1 MVSQGIQSDTIV
13 TKVLDLLKKTK
24 EALVADLENEFV
36 SVRQAAL
43 ELRLSAD
50 ATASNSLAAYY
61 DEVQKSFDLIDAVFA
76 KVGYDISHYDQLSE
90 LKGNIN
96 KLIDETAALGESIR
110 KAVRNYHDDNSL
122 DGDEVA
128 ALLDEG
134 VPRIQNILT
143 LVKDISNTE
152 WSRVEAELNQS
163 AADVGTKVKNQFFSK
178 DFARAILDHILVTL
192 LKNAKVIFKDE
203 IDYVKLTLTNEVEEL
218 TGSTKDLASQI
229 EQRLTKELKAASVA
243 AEDLQQTLHLL
254 LKETLDE
261 ANRLEAR
268 VSQELKQS
276 LQQAKQDFN
285 NVYAK
290 VAHALSVTH
299 AILDFL
305 GILKEKE
312 ITLKLPKKLKA
323 IVSDLQGKI
332 DAGKDGFADAVTS
345 LNSKIEASRET
356 LASGVAYVN
365 TTIDNGLSEASQL
378 LANKTNMLAGELS
391 GSMKITQEMTG
402 MSVAAVGAVNVQM
415 LTMDMYTDQIAKD
428 TKKALS
434 YLSNG
439 LQTYTNNANDV
450 VASVAKL
457 ANERLETLKNFE
469 YPIKIEIIDWKSLK
483 KLFTQPV
490 EHFKALYPINTVE
503 DAEDLMRRIMGILH
517 NINPDIPDFSS
528 LRSLLEDLLRQLQ
541 QRMMQLMSEAKA
553 KGREVVQEIWNH
565 FQPLITTIRKV
576 IDMLKEFALALKD
589 QMFDVLND
597 VKGEVKSVVKTVNEE
612 LAELQRQFKE
622 EANQLK
628 KKGDQA
634 ITQTYKNLS
643 EVYNAIDENASQIV
657 KQVKQAATSAGQAA
671 DDMAQATAAATEEW
685 RVKLPKLPKL
695 AKLNLPRLS
704 RNALTE
710 PLISAVEDAWE
721 ETEGINVRIDLSS
734 IIQLSK
740 DIEQVKTSFK
750 AINKDYYEALRL
762 ISKSHIAGFSMP
774 KIDISKKD
782 LTKGLFDTSS
792 IDTLIP
798 KGIQIPDIAAIVE
811 EAALP
816 ELKAWAYGVVSSIK
830 TVTNVDVWRKRMDTV
845 VAQLQAEFQS
855 DMSNI
860 TGLISKEGALQ
871 VINHA
876 GAVKAQLASELS
888 ITDYITIV
896 RTAVD
901 DVVLPNPEYYFTT
914 FKRCILNILSA
925 LTKKLMACLK
935 NLKSQLKEAKNAF
948 EKSISNFQEQVLKQL
963 TLKINDFEK
972 QITDIKDVADRKKEA
987 AKAKALQY
995 CNDIKALK
1003 GSIESTLNDIKR
1015 ISGELQDLFDKHEI
1029 ANAITAFGTNLAENI
1044 VKNLAEKLL
1053 ERLDDLAHEVWG
1065 NVKSQIINPLIDTL
1079 KNNILE
1085 VVKRIVTDHLKE
1097 LVDKITDLS
1106 RDANSNISKLL
1117 DKLPTLHDLV
1127 SAERQ
1132 FISEVTAII
1141 KRNNQLQS
1149 KVEKILK
1156 ETKGNITNLNQL
1168 PKLFKELAGDPAF
1181 ASSLKDLKL
1190 HIRIGTELVTR
1201 ELQAQ
1206 AVKEAAQYAEHVKK
1220 ELDKLPTI
1228 QIPYYYITW
1237 LQCII
1242 CDVLEYVQSDRRQAN
1257 VLTLVKNLY
1266 DDIPEEVKDK
1276 VSDILP
1282 QLPTLPK
1289 GGFSSLTDNI
1299 RCSYDLD
1306 NKFCNVTLLDLK
1318 PDGKDN
1324 DKGKVDVDYRLLLQ
1338 LFLFVGTYGPDAEE
1352 GFDDAE
1358 DESDSDRTDVVTTG
1372 DDAEKEE
1379 EGRPALYLIVRLQGH
1394 LDLTFKLGD
1403 NHTLDIELDGAIGE
1417 GVEQTDKK
1425 TGNGKEVSKLNEKH
1439 IGFCLTRK
1447 DPDKGDLSVFHGLGS
1462 TKGLGGRAILHFQ
1475 RKDKD
1480 AAGNANPLKVL
1491 NTTYLDIN
1499 IGNYPQTAYVLYNY
1513 SYPENVAKALGLKN
1527 GKDSVAGFTAGY
1539 LGSINDM
1546 EFVLKLR
1553 NNSFFGILIKDDIS
1567 AKFSLSLLYDY
1578 LKGFKIGGGYSFHYD
1593 IDCSGLK
1600 LGSLTMQSLSI
1611 DIGSLDM
1618 DWGTLHLGTG
1628 SSFSLDFSAIAFSF
1642 ENLGLGFNLNILK
1655 PDFSMGDWDFGVN
1668 FKFPDGIGIAIDTTG
1683 VKGAGLISY
1692 TPSTG
1697 VLFGVL
1703 DLEIIDKFG
1712 VSALLLADLGIVEGH
1727 YFSLVA
1733 MISARFSPGIPLSM
1747 GFTLTG
1753 IGGSIG
1759 LQRMI
1764 DRTAIQ
1770 DAVYAGTLGSVFFVE
1785 NLSEH
1790 MAEMI
1795 STCES
1800 IFPSKQKQFFLGLLA
1815 QISYEP
1821 VLSCSFGVFL
1831 QLPDPTMIMIVGM
1844 LKVSI
1849 SDTDII
1855 RINVCFAGGI
1865 DFSQGIW
1872 FDAAIVDSEIVG
1884 IKLEGSMAFRLYW
1897 GGSAKGF
1904 LLSIGGF
1911 HPAYKPEEAM
1921 NVSQMKRVAMKLDYK
1936 VLKVSLETYL
1946 AITSNTFQIG
1956 ARLDIRIGWK
1966 KFGIT
1971 GYAGFDALF
1980 QFDPFMF
1987 MFDIEAGMAV
1997 KCGSWTLMS
2006 IDVKLSLSGPQPW
2019 RASGSAK
2026 FKFIFIPIK
2035 VSFDIEWGRKRQELP
2050 KKQIEV
2056 LPLFEE
2062 ELTKI
2067 QNWSAETGS
2076 RDKEVN
2082 LLQSAS
2088 QSEEMVIDPS
2098 GTLSFN
2104 QSAIPLN
2111 LDRPM
2116 DLCNNAVP
2124 TDVNNIVIKGFS
2136 VGSCQ
2141 YEAKEEQLEVND
2153 FAPALYFAMDNKDK
2167 LKSPSYVSYHS
2178 GVTMGGL
2185 DKRKTDM
2192 KSAKEINPPTYE
2204 LVTGT
2209 FRSTASS
2216 DTTSRSSK
2224 RNVYNVKATANNSVA
2239 YQRTDKESFERY
2251 VERLDSIY

>member
-1 MVSQGIQSDTIV
+1 MASQGIQSDTFV
-13 TKVLDLLKKTK
+13 TKVLDLLERTK
-24 EALVADLENEFV
+24 EALLADLESEFV

-43 ELRLSAD
+43 QLRLSAES
-50 ATASNSLAAYY
+50 ATSGSLAAYY
-61 DEVQKSFDLIDAVFA
+61 DEMQKSFDLIDAIFA

-90 LKGNIN
+90 LKSNIS
-96 KLIDETAALGESIR
+96 KLVDETAALGESIG
-110 KAVRNYHDDNSL
+110 KAVRNYHDDNCL

-128 ALLDEG
+128 TLLDEG

-152 WSRVEAELNQS
+152 WSRVEAELHQS
-163 AADVGTKVKNQFFSK
+163 AVDVGTTVKNKFFNK
-178 DFARAILDHILVTL
+178 DFARAILDYILITL
-192 LKNAKVIFKDE
+192 LKNAKVIFRDE
-203 IDYVKLTLTNEVEEL
+203 IEYVKLTLNNKVEEL
-218 TGSTKDLASQI
+218 TDSARNMASQI
-229 EQRLTKELKAASVA
+229 EQRLTQELKEANVA
-243 AEDLQQTLHLL
+243 AENLQQALRLL
-254 LKETLDE
+254 LRETLDE
-261 ANRLEAR
+261 ANQLEAR
-268 VSQELKQS
+268 VSQQLKQN
-276 LQQAKQDFN
+276 LQQTRQDFN

-312 ITLKLPKKLKA
+312 ITLKLPGQLKDLVSKL
-323 IVSDLQGKI
+323 QEKI

-345 LNSKIEASRET
+345 LNNKIEASRET

-378 LANKTNMLAGELS
+378 LASKTSALADELS
-391 GSMKITQEMTG
+391 GSMKITQEITG
-402 MSVAAVGAVNVQM
+402 MSVASVGAVNVQM
-415 LTMDMYTDQIAKD
+415 LTMGMYTDQIAKD
-428 TKKALS
+428 TQKTLS
-434 YLSNG
+434 FLSNG
-439 LQTYTNNANDV
+439 LQTYTSNANDLV
-450 VASVAKL
+450 TSVANL
-457 ANERLETLKNFE
+457 ANERLETFKNFE
-469 YPIKIEIIDWKSLK
+469 YPIKIEVIDWNSLK

-490 EHFKALYPINTVE
+490 EHFKALYPINTIE
-503 DAEDLMRRIMGILH
+503 DVEDLMRRIMGILH
-517 NINPDIPDFSS
+517 NINPDMPDFSS

-541 QRMMQLMSEAKA
+541 QRMMQLMSEAKS
-553 KGREVVQEIWNH
+553 KGHEVVQEIWNH

-576 IDMLKEFALALKD
+576 IDILKEFALALKD
-589 QMFDVLND
+589 QMFDVLSEI
-597 VKGEVKSVVKTVNEE
+597 KAETKSVVKIVNEE
-612 LAELQRQFKE
+612 LAELERQFKE
-622 EANQLK
+622 DAGQLK
-628 KKGDQA
+628 KNGDQA
-634 ITQTYKNLS
+634 IAQIYENLS
-643 EVYNAIDENASQIV
+643 QVYHAIDDNASQIV
-657 KQVKQAATSAGQAA
+657 EQVKQTATSTVQAVN
-671 DDMAQATAAATEEW
+671 DMAQATTAAAEEW
-685 RVKLPKLPKL
+685 RERLPKLPHLKS
-695 AKLNLPRLS
+695 LNLPRLT
-704 RNALTE
+704 RDALAE
-710 PLISAVEDAWE
+710 PLICAVEDAWE
-721 ETEGINVRIDLSS
+721 ETQGIKVRIDLSS
-734 IIQLSK
+734 IIRLSR
-740 DIEQVKTSFK
+740 DIEQVKTSLR

-762 ISKSHIAGFSMP
+762 ISKRHIADFTMP
-774 KIDISKKD
+774 KTDISKKD
-782 LTKGLFDTSS
+782 LTTGLFDTGLADS
-792 IDTLIP
+792 LLP

-830 TVTNVDVWRKRMDTV
+830 TVTDIDVWRKRMDTV
-845 VAQLQAEFQS
+845 IAQLQAEFQS

-871 VINHA
+871 VISHA
-876 GAVKAQLASELS
+876 SAVKAQLASELS
-888 ITDYITIV
+888 IADYITIV

-901 DVVLPNPEYYFTT
+901 DVVLPNPEYYFTS

-925 LTKKLMACLK
+925 LTKKLMACLGS
-935 NLKSQLKEAKNAF
+935 LTSQLKEAKTAF
-948 EKSISNFQEQVLKQL
+948 EQSINDFREQALKQL
-963 TLKINDFEK
+963 ALKINEFEK
-972 QITDIKDVADRKKEA
+972 QIADIKDVADKKKEA

-995 CNDIKALK
+995 CSDIKALK
-1003 GSIESTLNDIKR
+1003 GSIENTLDDIKR
-1015 ISGELQDLFDKHEI
+1015 IAGELQDLFDKREI
-1029 ANAITAFGTNLAENI
+1029 ANAITALGGNLAENI
-1044 VKNLAEKLL
+1044 VKELAEKLL
-1053 ERLDDLAHEVWG
+1053 ERLDTLAHEVWS
-1065 NVKSQIINPLIDTL
+1065 NVRSQIINPLIDVM

-1085 VVKRIVTDHLKE
+1085 VVKRMMTEHLSE
-1097 LVDKITDLS
+1097 LVNKITYLS
-1106 RDANSNISKLL
+1106 HDADSSINKMT
-1117 DKLPTLHDLV
+1117 DRLPTLCDLLA
-1127 SAERQ
+1127 AERQ
-1132 FISEVTAII
+1132 LISEVTAII
-1141 KRNNQLQS
+1141 KRNSQLQN
-1149 KVEKILK
+1149 KVEEVLK
-1156 ETKGNITNLNQL
+1156 DTRGNITNLNQL
-1168 PKLFKELAGDPAF
+1168 PKILKELDSDPAF
-1181 ASSLKDLKL
+1181 ANSLKDLKL
-1190 HIRIGTELVTR
+1190 HLRIGTELVTR

-1206 AVKEAAQYAEHVKK
+1206 AVKETTQYAERVKQ
-1220 ELDKLPTI
+1220 ELDKLPSI

-1242 CDVLEYVQSDRRQAN
+1242 RDVLDYVQSDKRQAH
-1257 VLTLVKNLY
+1257 VLALVKNLY
-1266 DDIPEEVKDK
+1266 DDIPEEVKNK

-1289 GGFSSLTDNI
+1289 GGFSNLTDNI
-1299 RCSYDLD
+1299 KYNYDLD

-1318 PDGKDN
+1318 PDDQGDDQGKM
-1324 DKGKVDVDYRLLLQ
+1324 DVDYRLQLQ
-1338 LFLFVGTYGPDAEE
+1338 LFLFVGTYSADAEE

-1358 DESDSDRTDVVTTG
+1358 GEPDDNSTGMAPTG
-1372 DDAEKEE
+1372 DDAETE

-1403 NHTLDIELDGAIGE
+1403 NHTLDVELDGSIGE

-1425 TGNGKEVSKLNEKH
+1425 NGNGKEVSKLNEKH

-1447 DPDKGDLSVFHGLGS
+1447 DPDKGDLSVFHGLDS
-1462 TKGLGGRAILHFQ
+1462 TKGLSGRAILHFQ

-1480 AAGNANPLKVL
+1480 ATGNANPLTVL

-1513 SYPENVAKALGLKN
+1513 NYPKEVANALGLKN
-1527 GKDSVAGFTAGY
+1527 GEDSIAGFTAGY

-1578 LKGFKIGGGYSFHYD
+1578 LRGFKIGGGYSFHYD

-1600 LGSLTMQSLSI
+1600 LGCMTMQRLAI
-1611 DIGSLDM
+1611 DIGSLGI
-1618 DWGTLHLGTG
+1618 DWGTLHFATA

-1683 VKGAGLISY
+1683 VKGAGLIAY

-1697 VLFGVL
+1697 TLFGVL

-1712 VSALLLADLGIVEGH
+1712 VSALLLADLGIADGH
-1727 YFSLVA
+1727 HFSLVA

-1770 DAVYAGTLGSVFFVE
+1770 NAVYAGTLGSVFFVE
-1785 NLSEH
+1785 NLSDH

-1800 IFPSKQKQFFLGLLA
+1800 IFPAKQKQFFLGLLA

-1849 SDTDII
+1849 SDTDVI

-1884 IKLEGSMAFRLYW
+1884 IRLEGSMAFRLYW

-1946 AITSNTFQIG
+1946 AVTSNTFQIG
-1956 ARLDIRIGWK
+1956 AHLDIKIGWK

-2006 IDVKLSLSGPQPW
+2006 IDVRLSLSGPRPW
-2019 RASGSAK
+2019 HASGSAK

-2035 VSFDIEWGRKRQELP
+2035 VSFDIEWGQKRQELP

-2056 LPLFEE
+2056 VPLFEE
-2062 ELTKI
+2062 ELVKI
-2067 QNWSAETGS
+2067 HNWSTQTGN

-2082 LLQSAS
+2082 LLQSAG

-2116 DLCNNAVP
+2116 DFCNNAVP

-2136 VGSCQ
+2136 VGSSH
-2141 YEAKEEQLEVND
+2141 YEAKEEQLESGD
-2153 FAPALYFAMDNKDK
+2153 FAPALYFAMDNKEK

-2178 GVTMGGL
+2178 GVTMAGL
-2185 DKRKTDM
+2185 DKRNTDM
-2192 KSAKEINPPTYE
+2192 KSAKEVNPSTYE
-2204 LVTGT
+2204 LVTGS
-2209 FRSTASS
+2209 FRQTADS
-2216 DTTSRSSK
+2216 DTTSSS
-2224 RNVYNVKATANNSVA
+2224 NMQTTNIVKASTNNSVA

-2251 VERLDSIY
+2251 MERLDSIY